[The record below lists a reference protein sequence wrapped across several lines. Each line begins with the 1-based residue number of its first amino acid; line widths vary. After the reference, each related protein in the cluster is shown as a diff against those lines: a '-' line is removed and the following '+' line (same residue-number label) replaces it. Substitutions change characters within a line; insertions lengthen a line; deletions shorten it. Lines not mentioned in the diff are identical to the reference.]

1 MEYTPWAILN
11 TLVNTDKTDSVI
23 PNIETFQKEGIR
35 RIGLWIGKGPG
46 GFSVGGQKRDINT
59 SVCKGC
65 WGMIGE
71 PKYEQKGRVGKHNN

>member
-46 GFSVGGQKRDINT
+46 GFSVGG
-59 SVCKGC
+59 
-65 WGMIGE
+65 
-71 PKYEQKGRVGKHNN
+71 